1 MKSAIYSAYNA
12 IERAGYKGEKTL
24 EIKYTREQMKEIEG
38 YSGYRYYDPEVYV
51 YSKKCELDDLDVSG
65 FKRITYVVGKPGNAA
80 TCYLYRGNTETNR
93 PEFGIMVDLSGYVQS
108 IINDM
113 DHKETQFS
121 LQGREIVKIDDNT
134 SLYIRSLE
142 FRYNENSLK
151 VSQIELNGYLLER

>member
-1 MKSAIYSAYNA
+1 
-12 IERAGYKGEKTL
+12 
-24 EIKYTREQMKEIEG
+24 
-38 YSGYRYYDPEVYV
+38 
-51 YSKKCELDDLDVSG
+51 
-65 FKRITYVVGKPGNAA
+65 
-80 TCYLYRGNTETNR
+80 
-93 PEFGIMVDLSGYVQS
+93 
-108 IINDM
+108 M